1 MLYGSGIHSLPPY
14 SSSTEHQQGKFH
26 DAYHGYYCYRTGTEF
41 HGHRL
46 HHNGN
51 RSVDLSTVT
60 ISEANDVLTFTMPR
74 PPQGT
79 CSLAITTMGGTA
91 EVPGFYPLENIVL
104 NYDDIGSFSW
114 GRICH
119 SHHSRRF
126 GTPYFS
132 DGQCYQLPVN
142 FLHGTGV
149 GTIAEH
155 RCMEY

>member
-1 MLYGSGIHSLPPY
+1 MMPI
-14 SSSTEHQQGKFH
+14 
-26 DAYHGYYCYRTGTEF
+26 TGTTVTVLGQNF
-41 HGHRL
+41 MDIASITM
-46 HHNGN
+46 GN

-114 GRICH
+114 GGFATAITADG
-119 SHHSRRF
+119 SVLPTSR
-126 GTPYFS
+126 
-132 DGQCYQLPVN
+132 
-142 FLHGTGV
+142 TGNA
-149 GTIAEH
+149 ISF
-155 RCMEY
+155 R

>member
-1 MLYGSGIHSLPPY
+1 MMPI
-14 SSSTEHQQGKFH
+14 
-26 DAYHGYYCYRTGTEF
+26 TGTTVTVLGQNF
-41 HGHRL
+41 MDIASITM
-46 HHNGN
+46 GN

-114 GRICH
+114 GGFATAI
-119 SHHSRRF
+119 
-126 GTPYFS
+126 TA
-132 DGQCYQLPVN
+132 DGSVPPTSPTGNAISWPVN
-142 FLHGTGV
+142 FLHGTG
-149 GTIAEH
+149 GGDNCRTPLYGILMPPSCLPLH
-155 RCMEY
+155 RLPD